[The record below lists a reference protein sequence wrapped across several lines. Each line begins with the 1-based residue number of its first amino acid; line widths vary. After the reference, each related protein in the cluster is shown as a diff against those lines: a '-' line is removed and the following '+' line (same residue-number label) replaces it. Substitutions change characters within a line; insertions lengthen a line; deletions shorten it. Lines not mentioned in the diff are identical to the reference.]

1 MDSMRHSLRSLG
13 HLSWAGTLF
22 LAVACSGPGGSTAG
36 PREQDKVLQAESVTP
51 EEAKY
56 RDALKKFNDEV
67 VPAAEKE
74 GEMNWYACTEA
85 DEAQEM
91 IDEFSKYYPK
101 IRVNHVFGQ
110 GFTLVEKI
118 AAESAANKITADSYI
133 CGITSARNLTNR
145 EGIGMV
151 PDPPSAL
158 TPNVIWNW
166 QPVEGNGLR
175 PLWSTNG
182 IAGITVNP
190 NLVPKDKYPKTWWDL
205 VRDPFWQEQLRK
217 GNVGIADPRASGFG
231 HQILYGLR
239 VLKESE
245 YGEAYIRQLAE
256 LKPKKLATN
265 ADEVPRGELAAY
277 IGGSVTTKYRRENLP
292 VELVC
297 PDPGCVQSFLAPATV
312 NGPHPNAAKVWA
324 EFWLTK
330 EGQQFLAEKQWRT
343 IARTDIA
350 VDPSIDWKN
359 MKQLYFASEE
369 HDKPTQAALE
379 WNKQTRVWDY

>member
-1 MDSMRHSLRSLG
+1 MFVGGGRAPRRCLRRR
-13 HLSWAGTLF
+13 
-22 LAVACSGPGGSTAG
+22 PGGGSAG
-36 PREQDKVLQAESVTP
+36 PREQDKVLQQTGSLTP
-51 EEAKY
+51 QQTAY

-67 VPAAEKE
+67 VTAAEKE

-91 IDEFSKYYPK
+91 IDEFNKFYPK

-118 AAESAANKITADSYI
+118 AAEAAANKITADSYI

-145 EGIGMV
+145 EGIGMLAN
-151 PDPPSAL
+151 PPSAL
-158 TPNVIWNW
+158 NPDVQWNW
-166 QPVEGNGLR
+166 PPVEGNGLR

-182 IAGITVNP
+182 IAGLTVNT
-190 NLVPKDKYPKTWWDL
+190 NMVPKDKYPKTWWDL
-205 VRDPFWQEQLRK
+205 VRDPYWQDQIRR

-239 VLKESE
+239 LLNEAE
-245 YGEAYIRQLAE
+245 YGETYIKQLAE

-277 IGGSVTTKYRRENLP
+277 IGGSITTKYRREKLP

-297 PDPGCVQSFLAPATV
+297 PEPGCVQSFLAPATV
-312 NGPHPNAAKVWA
+312 NGPHPNAARVWA
-324 EFWLTK
+324 EFWLTR

-343 IARTDIA
+343 IARTDIP
-350 VDPSIDWKN
+350 VDPAIDWKN

-379 WNKQTRVWDY
+379 WNKQTRIWDY